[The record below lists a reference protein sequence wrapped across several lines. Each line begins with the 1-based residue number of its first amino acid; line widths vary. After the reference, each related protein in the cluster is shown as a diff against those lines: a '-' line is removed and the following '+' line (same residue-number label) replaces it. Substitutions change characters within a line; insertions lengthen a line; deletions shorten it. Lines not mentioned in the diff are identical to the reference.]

1 MQDWTRTKV
10 DELTRR
16 NILVVGDGYRAK
28 NVELSRNGLPFA
40 RGANINQG
48 FHLSDAE
55 CLDSANLHRAGEKIS
70 RPGDVVF
77 TSKGSVGR
85 FAFVNENTPKF
96 VYSPQLCYWRVLNTN
111 FIEPRFLYF
120 WMHGREFLEQSNG
133 VKGQTDMADYV
144 SLVNQRRFHIT
155 LPPIEEQKAIARIL
169 SSLDDKIELNRR
181 MNATLEAMARAL
193 FKAWFVDFEPVHAN
207 KENRPS
213 TSASPEIAKLFP
225 SEFENGIPKGWR
237 LGTVA
242 DIASISKKLISPKK
256 FPAEE
261 FLHFSLPAFDDGM
274 WPKKEPGASIK
285 SNKFFIEKDS
295 ILVSK
300 LNPHIFRA
308 WNSYTSTN
316 SRSIGSTEFIVYEP
330 KRPEY
335 WSLLAAL
342 MRSEGMIAEFQQHAT
357 GTSNSH
363 QRVKPESTLGFGA
376 LVPDAPIAVRF
387 DEIVRP
393 MLRKAQRNIE
403 EVTKLAETRDSL
415 LPRLISGKI
424 RVEGAEMF

>member
-1 MQDWTRTKV
+1 MGSWKECNLGDLVTFQRGHDLPKSQVV
-10 DELTRR
+10 DG
-16 NILVVGDGYRAK
+16 IY
-28 NVELSRNGLPFA
+28 P
-40 RGANINQG
+40 I
-48 FHLSDAE
+48 
-55 CLDSANLHRAGEKIS
+55 AG
-70 RPGDVVF
+70 
-77 TSKGSVGR
+77 
-85 FAFVNENTPKF
+85 
-96 VYSPQLCYWRVLNTN
+96 
-111 FIEPRFLYF
+111 
-120 WMHGREFLEQSNG
+120 SNG
-133 VKGQTDMADYV
+133 VIGYHNEFTTDGPGITIGRSGNIGNAYFYESEFWAHNTTLYV
-144 SLVNQRRFHIT
+144 REFHGSHPKFIYYLLKTLDLSGHNSGSAVPSLNRNYIHPVKVVVPEEID
-155 LPPIEEQKAIARIL
+155 EQKAIAEIL
-169 SSLDDKIELNRR
+169 SAFDDKIELNRR
-181 MNATLEAMARAL
+181 TNATLEAMARAL